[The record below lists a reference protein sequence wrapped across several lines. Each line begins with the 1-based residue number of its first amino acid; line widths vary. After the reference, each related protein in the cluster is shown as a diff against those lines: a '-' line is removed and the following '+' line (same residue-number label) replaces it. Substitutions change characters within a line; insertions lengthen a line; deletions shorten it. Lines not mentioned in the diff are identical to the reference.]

1 MLRWLGAEWLDREG
15 NGSRKLLNHANEVS
29 ETLEF
34 LPQREE
40 RADIGKDDV
49 VEARKW
55 LPNTPYI
62 INTRARR
69 CACIFIR
76 LAAIKASNCIIVSLD
91 SRRRFILADLS
102 AKIPSAVGF
111 MACRKTID
119 NKIKRAHAC
128 GYAKKER
135 SYLTGSFS
143 KCILAIRWKK
153 ELVSR
158 LPNTRRFR
166 PWFWGKGE
174 SLFIPS
180 PLAFLSWTI

>member
-1 MLRWLGAEWLDREG
+1 MLRTKSADSF
-15 NGSRKLLNHANEVS
+15 GSRKLLNHANEGS

-55 LPNTPYI
+55 IPDTPYI

-91 SRRRFILADLS
+91 SRRRFILVDLS
-102 AKIPSAVGF
+102 AKI
-111 MACRKTID
+111 
-119 NKIKRAHAC
+119 IKHNHVVLNAQ
-128 GYAKKER
+128 
-135 SYLTGSFS
+135 
-143 KCILAIRWKK
+143 
-153 ELVSR
+153 
-158 LPNTRRFR
+158 
-166 PWFWGKGE
+166 
-174 SLFIPS
+174 
-180 PLAFLSWTI
+180 

>member
-1 MLRWLGAEWLDREG
+1 M
-15 NGSRKLLNHANEVS
+15 LNHANEGS

-55 LPNTPYI
+55 ISNTPYI

-91 SRRRFILADLS
+91 SRRRFILVDLS
-102 AKIPSAVGF
+102 AKI
-111 MACRKTID
+111 
-119 NKIKRAHAC
+119 IKHDHVVLNAQ
-128 GYAKKER
+128 
-135 SYLTGSFS
+135 
-143 KCILAIRWKK
+143 
-153 ELVSR
+153 
-158 LPNTRRFR
+158 
-166 PWFWGKGE
+166 
-174 SLFIPS
+174 
-180 PLAFLSWTI
+180 